1 MSHIPPEI
9 NDLMWQIAES
19 QDDKAIEQFH
29 ERYPAYRA
37 ELMSRMTMVRGIKGS
52 RPVEIKSK
60 SRFLPTPQRLNSEP
74 PRWVAFAAATFL
86 LAAGVFA
93 TLGTLKF
100 VESKNSP
107 PPVVEGGLKNMSA
120 QSQTSGSTG
129 SQQNQS
135 ISPDETKP
143 DIGEEAP
150 VKPITAMEKRVTIVA
165 KNISLDSALN
175 DIAVQAG
182 IRLESAPGMP
192 DIIIQLDF
200 RDIPAFEVLQALG
213 RSFGF
218 TPMIQTP
225 NSALLIPARDPNS
238 ASGGQLPGSAGESPG
253 NEHAGTGLLPV
264 PGGTDNNENSRIG
277 RETNGTLSNEG

>member
-60 SRFLPTPQRLNSEP
+60 TRFLPTPQRLNSDP
-74 PRWVAFAAATFL
+74 PRWVAFVAATFL

-93 TLGTLKF
+93 TLGTLRF
-100 VESKNSP
+100 VESQNAP
-107 PPVVEGGLKNMSA
+107 PTVVSGGLDNISA
-120 QSQTSGSTG
+120 SNGTTGSTNV
-129 SQQNQS
+129 QPENT
-135 ISPDETKP
+135 DKP
-143 DIGEEAP
+143 DATVPDVGDEQP
-150 VKPITAMEKRVTIVA
+150 VKPASPMDKRVTIVA
-165 KNISLDSALN
+165 KNISLDNALN

-200 RDIPAFEVLQALG
+200 RDIPALEVLQALG

-238 ASGGQLPGSAGESPG
+238 PSGGQLPGTAGEATA
-253 NEHAGTGLLPV
+253 NEGRGTGLLPIPNGV
-264 PGGTDNNENSRIG
+264 NPSDNSRIG
-277 RETNGTLSNEG
+277 RESLGGATN

>member
-1 MSHIPPEI
+1 VSHVPPEI

-19 QDDKAIEQFH
+19 QDDQAIEQFH

-52 RPVEIKSK
+52 RPVEVKSK
-60 SRFLPTPQRLNSEP
+60 TRFLPSPQRLNSEP
-74 PRWVAFAAATFL
+74 PRWIAFAAATFL

-93 TLGTLKF
+93 TLGTLRF
-100 VESKNSP
+100 VESRNAP
-107 PPVVEGGLKNMSA
+107 PQLVNDGLKNKVVDNS
-120 QSQTSGSTG
+120 TTG
-129 SQQNQS
+129 SSQS
-135 ISPDETKP
+135 TSPDITQPENPIPEPGNEPPRTPVSPMDKP
-143 DIGEEAP
+143 
-150 VKPITAMEKRVTIVA
+150 VTIVA
-165 KNISLDSALN
+165 KNITLDSALN

-200 RDIPAFEVLQALG
+200 RDVPALEVLQALG

-218 TPMIQTP
+218 TPMVQTS

-238 ASGGQLPGSAGESPG
+238 PSGGQLPGTAGEAIGTEGS
-253 NEHAGTGLLPV
+253 GTGLLPIPDGV
-264 PGGTDNNENSRIG
+264 TPNENTRIG
-277 RETNGTLSNEG
+277 RESFGNPGN